1 MQAKIKKFIRNVP
14 EEDLKSF
21 LDGYELNLPQDFKW
35 QRDNKKYHSYLF
47 DSIWSINNEERKIR
61 LFEIIERIHEMI
73 DELGQA
79 ALHSQ
84 PAIVSN
90 DNFLDLKSDH
100 ARCLWAIQNHP
111 LEFQKAEFCA
121 SSDYKRKSRE
131 WSSFVAPQGR
141 EIHASKENIENF
153 KQLALEQFNISKK
166 IKVDLFDRVK
176 TDHHDKEIVVF
187 QLVAYHD
194 GLHRSI
200 QIFEQEEVVTKF
212 ISSVNEFSISY
223 EPHSGIIEVISD
235 SKENRGKLAKAF
247 ANAFLKAENDIGEI
261 VIKKYDLSKLRTLQ
275 DFMKDTDA
283 SDLIDEVKV
292 TMLKLGTASGK
303 SSTTLEAPFT
313 SQLNVYEFAAKSF
326 ANNNPLQNPAF
337 EIRRAKLSIRFKAT
351 DKKPRGELLH
361 VTITNPNG
369 CDLKDRSEKQKMIGN
384 KYLERWGLMERI

>member
-1 MQAKIKKFIRNVP
+1 MQAKIKKFIRNTP
-14 EEDLKSF
+14 EEDLKPF
-21 LDGYELNLPQDFKW
+21 LDGYDLDLPKDFKW
-35 QRDNKKYHSYLF
+35 QKDSKKYHPQLF
-47 DSIWSINNEERKIR
+47 NSIWNVKDEHQPN

-79 ALHSQ
+79 ALQSQ
-84 PAIVSN
+84 PLIASN
-90 DNFLDLKSDH
+90 DNFHNLKSDH

-131 WSSFVAPQGR
+131 WSSFIAPQGR
-141 EIHASKENIENF
+141 EVHASKENIEEF

-166 IKVDLFDRVK
+166 IKVDLFDRIK
-176 TDHHDKEIVVF
+176 IDYNSKEIVVF

-194 GLHRSI
+194 GLHKSI
-200 QIFEQEEVVTKF
+200 QTFEQEEVVTKF

-247 ANAFLKAENDIGEI
+247 ANAFLKSKDDIGEI
-261 VIKKYDLSKLRTLQ
+261 MIKKYDLSKLRSAY
-275 DFMKDTDA
+275 DFMKDVDGT
-283 SDLIDEVKV
+283 DLIDEVKV

-313 SQLNVYEFAAKSF
+313 SQSTIYEFAAKSF
-326 ANNNPLQNPAF
+326 ASNNPLQNPAF
-337 EIRRAKLSIRFKAT
+337 EIRRAKLSIRFKST

-361 VTITNPNG
+361 VAITNPNG

-384 KYLERWGLMERI
+384 KYLEAWGLMERI